1 MTTSGVSILGCCNL
15 GQRIEVRPIV
25 LLQYNSHT
33 KNLKSLMVLVNL
45 PTTLVSKGL
54 TSLQVLRRKEY
65 SRVRCD
71 YEGQVPGVNENV
83 TIFRYDEFEITYMFS
98 RPLRYVYV

>member
-1 MTTSGVSILGCCNL
+1 
-15 GQRIEVRPIV
+15 
-25 LLQYNSHT
+25 
-33 KNLKSLMVLVNL
+33 MVLVNL

-98 RPLRYVYV
+98 RPLRYVYVWVVSNYENRCLVRDSSFPYRIR